1 MRVKLPPAW
10 DLGRGVVVGV
20 DIGGTQCSV
29 STGSYEDGYFELTER
44 NQFATRPQRGP
55 DQILA
60 EIENAVRAAL
70 SSRPDTKVIGISC
83 GGPMDAANG
92 IIQSPP
98 NLPGW
103 DNVPITERL
112 QQALGVRCVLEN
124 DANASAI
131 AEWAFG
137 AGRGVGN
144 LVYLTFGTGLGA
156 GMILNGTLYR
166 GAGDL
171 AGEVGHWRIGP
182 DVGPVHYGKRG
193 SFEGFC
199 SGSGIVEWYEYFG
212 GSPGADAAPS
222 AQDIARLAREGK
234 ELAVRVFDQAARQLG
249 RGIAI
254 LVDALAP
261 ELVIVGGIYG
271 YATDLLDAGM
281 RAAFAE
287 EAHPGLAEGTKVV
300 SAVLGREVGS
310 YASCSVALLD
320 PAASA
325 VPQGGDSNA
334 ATV

>member
-1 MRVKLPPAW
+1 VRFKLPPAW

-29 STGSYEDGYFELTER
+29 STGSYKDGHFEVTDR
-44 NQFATRPQRGP
+44 NQFATRSHRGP

-60 EIENAVRAAL
+60 EIENGVRTAL
-70 SSRPDTKVIGISC
+70 STQPDAKVIGISC
-83 GGPMDAANG
+83 GGPMDAVNG

-112 QQALGVRCVLEN
+112 QRALGVRSVLEN

-137 AGRGVGN
+137 VGRGVDN

-156 GMILNGTLYR
+156 GMILNGALYR

-182 DVGPVHYGKRG
+182 DEGPVHYGKRG
-193 SFEGFC
+193 SFEGYC

-212 GSPGADAAPS
+212 GSAEADAVLS
-222 AQDIARLAREGK
+222 AQEIARRAREGD
-234 ELAVRVFDQAARQLG
+234 EAAARVFDQSARQLG

-281 RAAFAE
+281 RADFTE
-287 EAHPGLAEGTKVV
+287 EAHPRLAEGTKVV
-300 SAVLGREVGS
+300 SALLGREVGS

-320 PAASA
+320 LAASA
-325 VPQGGDSNA
+325 VRAGEDSNA

>member
-1 MRVKLPPAW
+1 MRLKLPPAW
-10 DLGRGVVVGV
+10 GLDRGVVVGI

-29 STGSYEDGYFELTER
+29 SIGAYGDSHYELIGR

-55 DQILA
+55 VEILA
-60 EIENAVRAAL
+60 EIENSVRAAL
-70 SSRPDTKVIGISC
+70 SGQPDTRVIGISC

-103 DNVPITERL
+103 DDVHITEQL

-124 DANASAI
+124 DANACAI

-156 GMILNGTLYR
+156 GMILNGSIYR

-193 SFEGFC
+193 SFEGYC
-199 SGSGIVEWYEYFG
+199 SGSGIVEWYEDLG
-212 GSPGADAAPS
+212 GSAETGTALS
-222 AQDIARLAREGK
+222 AEQIARRAREGE
-234 ELAVRVFDQAARQLG
+234 ELAVWVFDQAARELG

-271 YATDLLDAGM
+271 YANDLLQTGM
-281 RAAFAE
+281 RAAFAA
-287 EAHPGLAEGTKVV
+287 EAHPRLAAGTKIVRPS
-300 SAVLGREVGS
+300 SAGRL
-310 YASCSVALLD
+310 AAT
-320 PAASA
+320 PAAASPCCRWPHLRSA
-325 VPQGGDSNA
+325 
-334 ATV
+334 